1 MRRHWW
7 HFGPAHIGYFTD
19 RANARGGEPT
29 DAVGLEKITY
39 CFKQVQRLL
48 AQHPRF
54 GRRRRPLKARILLM
68 ADVSEA
74 SAGWSNSK
82 IIAALDTSAA

>member
-19 RANARGGEPT
+19 RANVRGGEYT
-29 DAVGLEKITY
+29 DAVGREKIT
-39 CFKQVQRLL
+39 CCCKQVQRLL
-48 AQHPRF
+48 SQHPRF
-54 GRRRRPLKARILLM
+54 ARRRLLQARILLK

-74 SAGWSNSK
+74 SAGWSDSK